1 MTGPAPSPWM
11 VIAGGGTAGHVLP
24 ALAIADTLVSRGVD
38 AQSIAF
44 IGSERGVE
52 KRLVPAAG
60 YRLTMLSGRG
70 LLRSFAPR
78 ALWQNAKAISGLV
91 GATAR
96 TIASFRRHRPAIV
109 LSVGGYASVPASVAA
124 QVCRVP
130 LVLAESNARAG
141 RSVKVFSRYAK
152 AAAVA
157 FPGTGLERAVLTGNP
172 VRREILEL
180 AAVEPGVA
188 RRDARLELGID
199 ASVFVLTIFG
209 GSLGARR
216 INEAVIDLCE
226 LWSDRLML
234 VRHVVGERDLSWATD
249 RRNKWLSAHP
259 NAALRYEQV
268 AYEDRMPLWYVSS
281 DLVICRA
288 GATSIADL
296 AATGTPAILIPLPSA
311 AEDHQTINARAV
323 ASDNAAIVLA
333 DAEVSGERLAHEV
346 GALIDAP
353 NRRTEMA
360 TAQRRRAQVNAGDAI
375 ADLVML
381 HASRPP
387 SLLRSS

>member
-1 MTGPAPSPWM
+1 MTGRAPSPWI

-24 ALAIADTLVSRGVD
+24 ALAIADTLVSRGID
-38 AQSIAF
+38 PRTIAF

-52 KRLVPAAG
+52 RRLVPAAG
-60 YRLTMLSGRG
+60 YGLTMLSGRG

-78 ALWQNAKAISGLV
+78 ALWQNVRAITGLLRGTV
-91 GATAR
+91 R

-109 LSVGGYASVPASVAA
+109 LSVGGYASVPASIAA
-124 QVCRVP
+124 RICRVP

-141 RSVKVFSRYAK
+141 RSVRLFSRYAK

-157 FPGTGLERAVLTGNP
+157 FEGTGLDRTVLTGNP

-180 AAVEPGVA
+180 TAVEPGAA
-188 RRDARLELGID
+188 RRDARNELSID
-199 ASVFVLTIFG
+199 PSVFVLTVFG

-216 INEAVIDLCE
+216 INEAVIELCD
-226 LWSDRLML
+226 LWSDRLMR

-249 RRNKWLSAHP
+249 RRNEWLSAHP
-259 NAALRYEQV
+259 NAVLTYEQV
-268 AYEDRMPLWYVSS
+268 AYEDRMPLWYLAS
-281 DLVICRA
+281 DLVVCRA

-296 AATGTPAILIPLPSA
+296 AVTGTPAILVPLPSA
-311 AEDHQTINARAV
+311 AEDHQTVNAQAV
-323 ASDNAAIVLA
+323 ASDGAAVVLA
-333 DAEVSGERLAHEV
+333 DSEVTGGRLAREV

-353 NRRTEMA
+353 NRRIEMA
-360 TAQRRRAQVNAGDAI
+360 VAQRRRAHVDAGDAI
-375 ADLVML
+375 ADLVIL

-387 SLLRSS
+387 SFARSL